1 VQLHVSTEHAAGR
14 VAGCLHVQLPVS
26 ALTVLQDV
34 AALVVDEHC
43 DCSDTVPS
51 SRCCRFD
58 VTGRE
63 PSVTKAE
70 FDVVWAAWRK
80 TGRKARVPD
89 PLGSCPFLVDDRCG
103 VYDARPL
110 GCRTFF
116 CTLSRGYPRKAIQQ
130 HVRTLEALSLGTEAL
145 PLRTWVKAAKA
156 RG

>member
-1 VQLHVSTEHAAGR
+1 
-14 VAGCLHVQLPVS
+14 VS

-43 DCSDTVPS
+43 DCSASEPP

-70 FDVVWAAWRK
+70 FDVVWNAWRK
-80 TGRKARVPD
+80 TGRRVRAHD
-89 PLGSCPFLVDDRCG
+89 AFGSCPFLVDDRCG

-116 CTLSRGYPRKAIQQ
+116 CTLSRGYPRKTIQQ
-130 HVRTLEALSLGTEAL
+130 HVRTLEALSNGADAL
-145 PLRTWVKAAKA
+145 PLRTWVTAGLKAKA